1 MEALEVGQIVS
12 TQGIHGEV
20 RVNPW
25 CDSPEFLLQFDC
37 VYFEKDGKP
46 VIIEESRSQK
56 NVVIIKFEGIDTVEE
71 AQKLRNQILYIDK
84 DGLELGENT
93 YFVQDLIGLTVI
105 DHDDN
110 LKVYG
115 TLTEVSETGANDV
128 YHIKAENGKMYYI
141 PAIKKVVITTNIT
154 KGNMTIRP
162 IEGLFED

>member
-1 MEALEVGQIVS
+1 MEALEVGQVVS

-25 CDSPEFLLQFDC
+25 SDSPEFLLQFDYI
-37 VYFEKDGKP
+37 YFEKDGKP
-46 VIIEESRSQK
+46 VAIEQSRIQK
-56 NVVIIKFEGIDTVEE
+56 NVVVIKFEGIDTVEE

-84 DGLELGENT
+84 SEVVLGKNT

-110 LKVYG
+110 SKVYG
-115 TLTEVSETGANDV
+115 TISEVSETGANDV
-128 YHIKAENGKMYYI
+128 YHIKAGNGKMYYI

-154 KGNMTIRP
+154 QGNMTIRP